1 MPVEKTDQVLYIVS
15 SLRKEAY
22 SFIETELENNGV
34 KGLSYTHGA
43 ILFALYNNDGV
54 MRLSDIARII
64 NRKKPTVTVLVDKLE
79 KMKLVK
85 KEKSLSDSRVTMVS
99 ITEKG
104 KKLNSLF
111 DAIGI
116 RLKAKAFKGIP
127 APSQELLVELL
138 LQMENNFHADR
149 DE

>member
-1 MPVEKTDQVLYIVS
+1 MDKTDKILYVVS

-22 SFIETELENNGV
+22 SFIESELENNGV

-43 ILFALYNNDGV
+43 ILFALYDSAGV

-79 KMKLVK
+79 QMKLVK
-85 KEKSLSDSRVTMVS
+85 KEKSSSDSRVTMVS

-104 KKLNSLF
+104 KNLNSLF
-111 DAIGI
+111 DTIGR
-116 RLKAKAFKGIP
+116 RLKSRAFRGIP
-127 APSQELLVELL
+127 VTSQKFLAELL
-138 LQMENNFHADR
+138 LQMENNFHDYR
-149 DE
+149 EE

>member
-1 MPVEKTDQVLYIVS
+1 MDKTDKILYIVS

-22 SFIETELENNGV
+22 SFIETELEDNGV

-43 ILFALYNNDGV
+43 ILFALYDSGGV

-79 KMKLVK
+79 KMRLVK
-85 KEKSLSDSRVTMVS
+85 KEKSPSDSRVTMVS

-104 KKLNSLF
+104 KNLNSLF
-111 DAIGI
+111 DTIGS
-116 RLKAKAFKGIP
+116 RLKSKAFKGIP
-127 APSQELLVELL
+127 AKSQELLAELL
-138 LQMENNFHADR
+138 LQMEKNFHDNR
-149 DE
+149 EE